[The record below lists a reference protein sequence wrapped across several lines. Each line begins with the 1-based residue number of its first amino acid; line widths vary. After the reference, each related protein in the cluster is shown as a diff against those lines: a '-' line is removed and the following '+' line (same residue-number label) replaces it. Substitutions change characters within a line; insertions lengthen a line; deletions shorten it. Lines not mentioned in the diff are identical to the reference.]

1 MSAANGS
8 AVPGERTTD
17 SKGKHKSGEQPQSAQ
32 NHDMSRDEDEDTS
45 EGEESGNE
53 EPVSEPCFFVISS

>member
-1 MSAANGS
+1 
-8 AVPGERTTD
+8 
-17 SKGKHKSGEQPQSAQ
+17 
-32 NHDMSRDEDEDTS
+32 MSRDEDEDTS